1 MKSFTVSSLIV
12 VAVLAVVLVPFSA
25 AAASVEDAGREI
37 LARVQDSV
45 VSVKLTLKVSTAFEG
60 RSGQKRDQ
68 TLEVTGTCVDPSGL
82 VVASLRTVDPSEAM
96 SSMSFGFGEDSF
108 KSKYETEITEVKIV
122 LGAGQEK
129 EIPAKVVLR
138 DKDLDLA
145 FIRPIEKPAKPFAY
159 VDLSKEAKPRMF
171 DQIVVVDR
179 MGKAENRSPF
189 GLVARIGSIID
200 RPRTFHVLS
209 DIASTLTLGSP
220 AFASDGRVIGV
231 MVYRIHV
238 TAMKERGMGRGM
250 TPGIL
255 PAADV
260 LEVAKQAM
268 AAEPEKEKKP
278 ADKKD

>member
-1 MKSFTVSSLIV
+1 MRSILSVSV
-12 VAVLAVVLVPFSA
+12 FVPAVLAVLFVPSLA
-25 AAASVEDAGREI
+25 PAGSVEDSGREI
-37 LARVQDSV
+37 LGKVQDAV
-45 VSVKLTLKVSTAFEG
+45 VSVKITLKESMAFEG

-68 TLEVTGTCVDPSGL
+68 TLEVTGTCVDPAGL
-82 VVASLRTVDPSEAM
+82 VVVSLRTVDRSEFM
-96 SSMSFGFGEDSF
+96 SSASFGFGEDTF
-108 KSKYETEITEVKIV
+108 KSKYETEITDVKIV

-129 EIPAKVVLR
+129 EIPARLVLR

-145 FIRPIEKPAKPFAY
+145 FIRPVDKPAKPFAH
-159 VDLSKEAKPRMF
+159 VDLSKEAKPKMF

-200 RPRTFHVLS
+200 RPRTFYVLS

-220 AFASDGRVIGV
+220 AFTIDGKLIGI

-260 LEVAKQAM
+260 LEVAKQAL

-278 ADKKD
+278 DKKE